1 MRVLSLCVAAVLCA
15 GPATAQQ
22 TPIRTSLDRA
32 AQATAQRPAGE
43 ATPSSPHTRRSPLFW
58 TGLGVGVAGVTIS
71 TLGLTALRTE
81 HTSTG
86 NAPDAAYQDC
96 VALRDSNPVYASSQ
110 CGALKGKNLGL
121 LWGGV
126 AVAGAGAALM
136 IGSHRTTAELSPGR
150 IGLFHRWAF

>member
-15 GPATAQQ
+15 SPVTAQQ

-32 AQATAQRPAGE
+32 AQAAARPPGGE
-43 ATPSSPHTRRSPLFW
+43 TSSAATHPKRSALFW
-58 TGLGVGVAGVTIS
+58 TGLAVGVAGVTTS
-71 TLGLTALRTE
+71 TLGLTVLRTE
-81 HTSTG
+81 STSTG
-86 NAPDAAYQDC
+86 NAPDATYQNC

-136 IGSHRTTAELSPGR
+136 IRGHHTSAELSPGR